1 MDADNFLTSVQ
12 HHPIATLCASYCSEV
27 SKYLAVTRPGTFPD
41 VRELLLS
48 RCCARAVAASLTRNA
63 PSHQPDMLIVGNT
76 PCPGA
81 RGNHCHSLTHDQ
93 EQTQM
98 AIWAIAAAPLFFSTD
113 LRHVPAASKAI
124 LLNKELLQ
132 ISQDPLARSGH
143 RFYHNVSTGAQGWVR
158 ELHGG
163 DVAVALH
170 NGGGNCTTPT
180 WAKPVPP
187 RCSGNQSLRIT
198 LSSEMIDFAP
208 GTAMSVFDVYS
219 NASLG
224 VHTGSFTSKLIP
236 PHGVQLLRVAF
247 SPVY

>member
-1 MDADNFLTSVQ
+1 MLRARSRSLAD
-12 HHPIATLCASYCSEV
+12 PE
-27 SKYLAVTRPGTFPD
+27 
-41 VRELLLS
+41 
-48 RCCARAVAASLTRNA
+48 RAVACD
-63 PSHQPDMLIVGNT
+63 QPDMLIVGNT

-170 NGGGNCTTPT
+170 NGGGNKLHHSHLGE
-180 WAKPVPP
+180 ARAAAVLRQPV
-187 RCSGNQSLRIT
+187 
-198 LSSEMIDFAP
+198 AP
-208 GTAMSVFDVYS
+208 HHAQLGDDRLCPGHGDVRFRR
-219 NASLG
+219 LLECEPG
-224 VHTGSFTSKLIP
+224 R
-236 PHGVQLLRVAF
+236 PHGKLHLEADPAARGAAAARRLLPGLLNNVF
-247 SPVY
+247 VCPPCQ

>member
-1 MDADNFLTSVQ
+1 
-12 HHPIATLCASYCSEV
+12 
-27 SKYLAVTRPGTFPD
+27 
-41 VRELLLS
+41 
-48 RCCARAVAASLTRNA
+48 
-63 PSHQPDMLIVGNT
+63 
-76 PCPGA
+76 
-81 RGNHCHSLTHDQ
+81 
-93 EQTQM
+93 M

-236 PHGVQLLRVAF
+236 PHGVQLLRVVF
-247 SPVY
+247 SPVH